1 MWRGL
6 LKMENIEKTE
16 KGIGW
21 LERVM
26 ALVDKYSIWNF
37 FKAFFVI
44 TIIAILVGLISNPTY
59 FFEKWEEY
67 QDIQHQ
73 TELAITEKNNVLIQS
88 EVEGLLW
95 QTKADRVV
103 LLSYHNSKKSLAG
116 VPYIYLTATHEYF
129 ADGVAPIAEGY
140 SAVKTSLYPMINY
153 INTKNYFCGD
163 IEELRSID
171 KALAYRMEGNDVK
184 HFAMMQIDGVVPL
197 GVLVVTYTNPV
208 DKNHICVDVE
218 NILRRSA
225 RKLAVYMSGEIKK

>member
-1 MWRGL
+1 MQNL
-6 LKMENIEKTE
+6 DKTE

-21 LERVM
+21 LERIM
-26 ALVDKYSIWNF
+26 TLVEKYSIWNF
-37 FKAFFVI
+37 FKAFFII
-44 TIIAILVGLISNPTY
+44 TTTAILVGLISNPTY

-67 QDIQHQ
+67 QDVQHQ
-73 TELAITEKNNVLIQS
+73 TEMAISEKNNVLIQS

-95 QTKADRVV
+95 HTKADRVV
-103 LLSYHNSKKSLAG
+103 LLSYHNTKKSLAG

-129 ADGVAPIAEGY
+129 VDGVSPIAEGY

-153 INTKNYFCGD
+153 INTKNYFCGN

-184 HFAMMQIDGVVPL
+184 HLAMIQIDGVVPL

-208 DKNHICVDVE
+208 DENHICADVE
-218 NILRRSA
+218 NIMRRSA
-225 RKLAVYMSGEIKK
+225 TKLAVYMSGDKKK